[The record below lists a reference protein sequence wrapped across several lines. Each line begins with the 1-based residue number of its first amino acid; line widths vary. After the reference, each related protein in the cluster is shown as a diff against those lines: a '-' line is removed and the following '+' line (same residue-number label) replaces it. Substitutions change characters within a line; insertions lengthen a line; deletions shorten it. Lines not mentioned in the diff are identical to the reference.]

1 MNYIQRIHD
10 LLVEAQ
16 INEGMQRDIRKM
28 KGIAKAKQRAQA
40 AGMRGLAV
48 DKGFELEDKIKAATG
63 RTEKATARSHKR
75 MEKSIGGT
83 HKERKMF
90 NAPKGGFK
98 DTEQN
103 LDKRDAAISAARAAR
118 KSY

>member
-28 KGIAKAKQRAQA
+28 KGIAKAKERADKLGLRDLSVRKGMELGDKRNA
-40 AGMRGLAV
+40 AIV
-48 DKGFELEDKIKAATG
+48 
-63 RTEKATARSHKR
+63 RTRRASKRSIDR
-75 MEKSIGGT
+75 MEKSVGGT
-83 HKERKMF
+83 HAQRKIF

-98 DTEQN
+98 NTEQN
-103 LDKRDAAISAARAAR
+103 MDKRDAAISAAYE
-118 KSY
+118 KLN